1 MALIKRIT
9 KGSPLTFAEGDGNLD
24 YLDSFIKQISSSYAT
39 TGSNVFIS
47 DQSIIGGALFVN
59 SQTQILGQFV
69 GSQNGYVEFSI
80 QNQTPAPSASAD
92 FVVYGDNGTLY
103 DHYIDMGIN
112 SSILNPNYTYS
123 GTNLGKANDAY
134 LYHVGGDFRIGTATT
149 SSISQSLYL
158 FANPSGNVDLSIT
171 GSRIGIQKSG
181 SLNATLDV
189 NGSAII
195 TGSLTVTGTIY
206 GNIAGS
212 ITSAS
217 YAVSSSQAATAISS
231 SFATTAS
238 YALVTGRD
246 IVVTSPGG
254 IYYIDGVAKPVLTF
268 VPGKT
273 YRFDTSNVSSSHPF
287 QFSLTANGPTPY
299 TYGVTSGSNFTQIN
313 VDYNTSQSLY
323 YYCTIHSGMG
333 NAANTLRSE
342 NLATIGSNTFTG
354 NQTISGSLILSG
366 SLTVQRSTAI
376 LSQVSESF
384 NFVDDTTAS
393 GSGIPLGGLY
403 HTSGTIKIRLV

>member
-59 SQTQILGQFV
+59 SQTQIVGQFV

-112 SSILNPNYTYS
+112 SSILNPNYTYG
-123 GTNLGKANDAY
+123 GTNLGRANDAY
-134 LYHVGGDFRIGTATT
+134 LYHVGGNFRIGTATT
-149 SSISQSLYL
+149 SSLSQSLYL

-171 GSRIGIQKSG
+171 GSRIGIRKSG

-195 TGSLTVTGTIY
+195 TGSLTVT
-206 GNIAGS
+206 NITTFPLLSSSYEFANDA
-212 ITSAS
+212 SAS
-217 YAVSSSQAATAISS
+217 
-231 SFATTAS
+231 
-238 YALVTGRD
+238 LG
-246 IVVTSPGG
+246 
-254 IYYIDGVAKPVLTF
+254 
-268 VPGKT
+268 
-273 YRFDTSNVSSSHPF
+273 
-287 QFSLTANGPTPY
+287 
-299 TYGVTSGSNFTQIN
+299 
-313 VDYNTSQSLY
+313 
-323 YYCTIHSGMG
+323 
-333 NAANTLRSE
+333 
-342 NLATIGSNTFTG
+342 
-354 NQTISGSLILSG
+354 
-366 SLTVQRSTAI
+366 
-376 LSQVSESF
+376 
-384 NFVDDTTAS
+384 
-393 GSGIPLGGLY
+393 GIPLGSLY
-403 HTSGTIKIRLV
+403 HTSGVIRIRLT